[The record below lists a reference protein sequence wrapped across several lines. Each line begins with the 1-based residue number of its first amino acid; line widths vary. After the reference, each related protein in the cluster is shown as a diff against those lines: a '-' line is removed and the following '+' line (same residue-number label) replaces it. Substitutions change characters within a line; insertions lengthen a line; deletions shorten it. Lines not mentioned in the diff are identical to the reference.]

1 MFTLAYNVMYS
12 TCIYVYSVRTYVYV
26 HVVVAEL
33 IQYIELL
40 SLSSPVYQV
49 EMLCF
54 ALICIC
60 DSAQPA
66 ELPR

>member
-1 MFTLAYNVMYS
+1 MYS
-12 TCIYVYSVRTYVYV
+12 TCTYVYSVRTYVYV

-60 DSAQPA
+60 DSALPA